1 MQFLSPLKL
10 FHQRYRIGFRH
21 GELHTMARRD
31 IERKHLGI
39 DFRRADGLM
48 THQALQYFQG
58 YAGVQHVHRVAV
70 SERMRGHRYRE
81 RHPVICG
88 RSNRF
93 GKPGPYRPVSDLP
106 EARLLCSPC
115 APVAPLQRDFSVAT
129 IISSWPT

>member
-88 RSNRF
+88 SSNRF
-93 GKPGPYRPVSDLP
+93 GKPGRTVRSVISQRRAFSVLPV
-106 EARLLCSPC
+106 RLLRRSSGI
-115 APVAPLQRDFSVAT
+115 FSVAT